1 MAETTQTSPARS
13 RTSAGAPVR
22 TGAIDLAT
30 VLGLMGGFALI
41 VSAVIWGGSIT
52 AFLDLPAILIVVGG
66 TFAITSIS
74 FSWDEV
80 VTAQRTIARALFRH
94 HDDPTD
100 AAYQALQVAERVR
113 RQGPKE
119 LERLGQRLS
128 DPFFKKALEFVVDG
142 TPTDELE
149 SMLTSEVT
157 AMNSR
162 HAKSAGVLRRA
173 AEVSPAMGL
182 IGTLV
187 GLVQMLGNLDDP
199 ASIGPSMAVAL
210 LTTFYGAVLA
220 NMVFLP
226 LASKLERNSS
236 EESLNNRIY
245 LMTALSIARR
255 ENPRRLEML
264 INTLLPPMKRITY
277 FD

>member
-1 MAETTQTSPARS
+1 MAETTQPVSVKTAAARP
-13 RTSAGAPVR
+13 GAM
-22 TGAIDLAT
+22 DLAT
-30 VLGLMGGFALI
+30 VLGLLGGFALI
-41 VSAVIWGGSIT
+41 VAAVVWGGSVT
-52 AFLDLPAILIVVGG
+52 AFIDLPAILIVIGG

-80 VTAQRTIARALFRH
+80 VTAQRTITRALFRH
-94 HDDPTD
+94 HDDPSD
-100 AAYQALQVAERVR
+100 AARRALQVAERVR
-113 RQGPKE
+113 AHGPME
-119 LERLGQRLS
+119 LEQLGARLS
-128 DPFFKKALEFVVDG
+128 DGFFKKALDFVLDG
-142 TPTDELE
+142 TAPHEIE
-149 SMLTSEVT
+149 SMLTSEVN
-157 AMNSR
+157 AMASR
-162 HAKSAGVLRRA
+162 HTRSAGVLRRA

-210 LTTFYGAVLA
+210 LTTFYGAILA

-226 LASKLERNSS
+226 LASKLEHNSS
-236 EESLNNRIY
+236 EETLNNRIY